1 MEGKAAKILGKA
13 TPSGTSLHIYKISL
27 ENLLGGGAGKGRGRR
42 NSDKDEETSSSGSRC
57 SMLEDVPSTISE
69 EPEGR
74 GNGCGLPLKDLSN
87 GGGIDT
93 SLEENSKL
101 KNARVLKSP
110 SSKPRQMFVYPES
123 YSDGKRYVGP
133 LSEVFEDSFRLVCK
147 EEEED
152 DPVHSVLSERDI
164 KTAQLHGLH
173 STYSSSPSI
182 LEDINS
188 LSSLSPSSSDVLFK
202 L

>member
-1 MEGKAAKILGKA
+1 
-13 TPSGTSLHIYKISL
+13 
-27 ENLLGGGAGKGRGRR
+27 
-42 NSDKDEETSSSGSRC
+42 
-57 SMLEDVPSTISE
+57 MLEDVPSTISE
-69 EPEGR
+69 EPEGC
-74 GNGCGLPLKDLSN
+74 GSGCGLPLKDLSN
-87 GGGIDT
+87 GGGHNILKEDGT
-93 SLEENSKL
+93 LEGTNSKI
-101 KNARVLKSP
+101 KNKIILKSP

-123 YSDGKRYVGP
+123 YGDGKKYVGP
-133 LSEVFEDSFRLVCK
+133 LSEVFEDSFRLVCQEEE

-152 DPVHSVLSERDI
+152 GPVHSVFSEQDI
-164 KTAQLHGLH
+164 KTTHLHGLH